1 MWRPRVR
8 SSRNTTATE
17 RVPDQPGTEAN
28 KNKRRPAFGR
38 AAFVILCAALFGAYR
53 LVTLPDT
60 PLPAAWNPIAPLSVS
75 DPITPLTQWKLNRAL
90 ATPEL
95 CLQTLMTGAVAQPLP
110 DLVESA
116 QCGIADQV
124 LMSGVSGADLAPLN
138 TRCQTA
144 LRMAMWM
151 EHGVHP
157 AAEQHFGQRVA
168 RVNHISSY
176 SCRPIRTPRGPSAR
190 MSTHARAEAVDI
202 AGFVLSDGTR
212 ISLLESWGDD
222 GPAGAFLADVRTAA
236 CTWFRLTLGPSFNRL
251 HADHFHLQ
259 HRGSGLCR

>member
-1 MWRPRVR
+1 M
-8 SSRNTTATE
+8 
-17 RVPDQPGTEAN
+17 PDQPETEPD
-28 KNKRRPAFGR
+28 KIRRRPALGR

-53 LVTLPDT
+53 LMTLPDT
-60 PLPAAWNPIAPLSVS
+60 PLPAAWNPMAPLSVN
-75 DPITPLTQWKLNRAL
+75 DPVTPLTHWKLSRAL
-90 ATPEL
+90 AAPEV
-95 CLQTLMTGAVAQPLP
+95 CLQALMTGAVAQPLP
-110 DLVESA
+110 DLVENA

-124 LMSGVSGADLAPLN
+124 LLSGVSGARLDPLN

-144 LRMAMWM
+144 LRMAMWLQ
-151 EHGVHP
+151 HGVHP
-157 AAEQHFGQRVA
+157 AAEHHFGQRIA

-176 SCRPIRTPRGPSAR
+176 SCRPIRTPRGTGAR

-202 AGFVLSDGTR
+202 AGFVLADGTR
-212 ISLLESWGDD
+212 ISLLESWGED
-222 GPAGAFLADVRTAA
+222 GSAGAFLADVRNAA